1 MGKYA
6 GVVEKLPKLPPEDL
20 KYQDEVNATKEI
32 IDART
37 AAALAQGYRDV
48 RAALDELGERER
60 ELNLLL
66 EAHKQLLEDAYESE
80 GVDALKLADD
90 GSTIAT
96 QPEPNAKIEDP
107 VAFRRWCIDNGLGS
121 ALTLPWTT
129 ANAMVKEL
137 LLAGKPLPPGV
148 KAYVRT
154 KVVWR

>member
-1 MGKYA
+1 MGKYT

-32 IDART
+32 IEART
-37 AAALAQGYRDV
+37 GAALAQGYRDV
-48 RAALDELGERER
+48 RAALDELGDRER

-66 EAHKQLLEDAYESE
+66 EAHKQLLEDAYENE
-80 GVDALKLADD
+80 GVDAIKLTDD
-90 GSTIAT
+90 GSTIST
-96 QPEPNAKIEDP
+96 QVEPNAKIEDHATFRKWC
-107 VAFRRWCIDNGLGS
+107 VANGLEN
-121 ALTLPWTT
+121 ALALPWTT

-137 LLAGKPLPPGV
+137 LVAGKPLPPGV